1 VNLLGHLYFS
11 NDDLDLMYANL
22 FGDYVKGTK
31 FFNYPDKIVQGILL
45 HRSIDSYFDQHQAV
59 LNSKRLLFNELP
71 KVSAVA
77 MDLFMDHLLAKNW
90 EIHHSMKIHTF
101 LIQFYNHHPSF
112 ENYFS
117 SDFQSFIKLMR
128 QYKWLNHYHL
138 DSGLEKACHGISSK
152 ISFEN
157 ELHKG
162 LMIFK
167 KYEAELNSSFNKFMK
182 DAKNEFL
189 S

>member
-1 VNLLGHLYFS
+1 
-11 NDDLDLMYANL
+11 
-22 FGDYVKGTK
+22 
-31 FFNYPDKIVQGILL
+31 
-45 HRSIDSYFDQHQAV
+45 
-59 LNSKRLLFNELP
+59 
-71 KVSAVA
+71 
-77 MDLFMDHLLAKNW
+77 
-90 EIHHSMKIHTF
+90 
-101 LIQFYNHHPSF
+101 
-112 ENYFS
+112 
-117 SDFQSFIKLMR
+117 MR
-128 QYKWLNHYHL
+128 QYKWLNYYHL